1 MTLPVY
7 GEQHKI
13 DLAFNGDGLLETA
26 AISDESRAAAVLA
39 AVKRAPAQVAAG
51 ANAATKVAGALV
63 HEDYAKN
70 RQIAELQ
77 LRQQQLTLQVAD
89 GTLES
94 DAATAAEREKV
105 ANLLAELQNQQK
117 IDALYGVPCGPG
129 PAPEGWVSSPEGAG
143 YSAHSRIGHFGGSE
157 RAWAAPSS
165 THLSSSDSD
174 ANCDESM
181 RSQPFI
187 FRPRISI
194 GSAAVAAM
202 SSSPSA
208 GSTWT
213 RAPP

>member
-1 MTLPVY
+1 MVLEHLGLALVDLSPKDVGATSGQPENEKTLDRASLEDHLIARIPHLVQLGLYKEVGTSGRYHLDSVSPYWVCDDNSLLMTLPVY

-51 ANAATKVAGALV
+51 ANAATKVAGALGTY
-63 HEDYAKN
+63 EDYAKN

-94 DAATAAEREKV
+94 DAATAAEREKI

-117 IDALYGVPCGPG
+117 IDALYEPQ
-129 PAPEGWVSSPEGAG
+129 AG
-143 YSAHSRIGHFGGSE
+143 TGS
-157 RAWAAPSS
+157 
-165 THLSSSDSD
+165 
-174 ANCDESM
+174 
-181 RSQPFI
+181 
-187 FRPRISI
+187 
-194 GSAAVAAM
+194 
-202 SSSPSA
+202 
-208 GSTWT
+208 
-213 RAPP
+213 